1 MKNLTFAIYCCLAVG
16 RLMAVGN
23 ALPVESR
30 QSSAKDEE
38 VIVRGNSMSPL
49 LKDGDKVRVRYGYY
63 GKHAVQRGDIVV
75 CRLSFRRDPVIKI
88 VRAVPG
94 DRFGLVK
101 IEGGVRLLVN
111 DTVVRNSEGLP
122 YMFSGRRKRMLSLYE
137 RDYHG
142 VIPPNAYLLLGDIP
156 EGSLDSSSIGLV
168 GLEAII
174 GKAKP

>member
-1 MKNLTFAIYCCLAVG
+1 MAVV
-16 RLMAVGN
+16 RLMAGGN
-23 ALPVESR
+23 AVPVENR
-30 QSSAKDEE
+30 QSSTKGEE

-49 LKDGDKVRVRYGYY
+49 LKDGDKVKIRYGYY
-63 GKHAVQRGDIVV
+63 GNHAVQRGDIVV

-94 DRFGLVK
+94 DRFGLEK
-101 IEGGVRLLVN
+101 TEGGIRLLVN
-111 DTVVRNSEGLP
+111 GTIVRNSEGLP
-122 YMFSGRRKRMLSLYE
+122 YVFSGRRERMLMLYE